1 MNSLPIWKQEM
12 RRNLNEETKEI
23 QPNSRIYPLGT
34 GELPPKMNQFEYMNL
49 VYDCTLTQKMTH
61 VLGYLA
67 IRYSFKERRATMM
80 GQRRA
85 ANDLK
90 MGRSTF
96 RLATKDLEK
105 WGWVSIKKGSRN
117 KTDRYTL
124 LIGYEIPD
132 QKWIEPEAK
141 LAQIQNEQEESEN
154 KK

>member
-1 MNSLPIWKQEM
+1 MEDKIVP
-12 RRNLNEETKEI
+12 R
-23 QPNSRIYPLGT
+23 SRIYALGT
-34 GELPPKMNQFEYMNL
+34 GELPSGMNQFEFMNL
-49 VYDCTLTQKMTH
+49 VYDCRLTQKMTH

-67 IRYSFKERRATMM
+67 IRYNFIERRATMM

-90 MGRSTF
+90 MERKTF
-96 RLATKDLEK
+96 RSATIELEK
-105 WGWVSIKKGSRN
+105 WGWVRIKKGSRN

-132 QKWIEPEAK
+132 QKWTEPEAK
-141 LAQIQNEQEESEN
+141 MAQLQNEQDEPEN